1 MSKRSVRS
9 IRSKCFAKAKL
20 VVPKRTR
27 PATSRARA
35 ELTRALRAPPLT
47 PRSIFTP
54 SDSTR
59 ALGGTLFSQLNPSS
73 HMSQLLAHFDLAQA
87 VPTTRR
93 FYSLIS
99 PAAPPPSR

>member
-9 IRSKCFAKAKL
+9 IRSNAS
-20 VVPKRTR
+20 PKPNLWCPRGR
-27 PATSRARA
+27 GRLRAARA
-35 ELTRALRAPPLT
+35 ERTRALRAPPLT

-73 HMSQLLAHFDLAQA
+73 HMSQDLAHFDLAQA

>member
-1 MSKRSVRS
+1 MSKRAVRS

-27 PATSRARA
+27 RRAARA

-59 ALGGTLFSQLNPSS
+59 ALGGTLFSQVNPSS